1 MTAGNPNITLWDKY
15 YRSLSDAFLFPNE
28 FVVRAFLGKYPNH
41 QMDRD
46 FRGKAVCD
54 ISCGDG
60 RNLTLLN
67 KLGMDLY
74 ATEVSQEIC
83 DITREKLAR
92 HADAIAVDIRPG
104 LNSDLPF
111 DDAVFDYLLSWNAL
125 YYMRD
130 AEADIGEHIDEFAR
144 VLKPGGQLV
153 ACVPSPE
160 CFSLAGAKELGNNL
174 IEINSTSSWSILNGS
189 IYYRFDS
196 TEAIEARFGAQFE
209 DFRFATLKDDCFGAA
224 LEYFVFVCRRKPE
237 RDHQAS

>member
-1 MTAGNPNITLWDKY
+1 MTDSSNIDLGPLLPILNEAY
-15 YRSLSDAFLFPNE
+15 LFPNE

-41 QMDRD
+41 KLDRD
-46 FRGKAVCD
+46 FAGKTVCD

-67 KLGMDLY
+67 RLGLQLF

-92 HADAIAVDIRPG
+92 HPDRIAVNIRPG

-111 DDAVFDYLLSWNAL
+111 EDDAFDYLLSWNAL

-130 AEADIGEHIDEFAR
+130 RTSDIAEHIDEFAR
-144 VLKPGGQLV
+144 ITKPGGYLV
-153 ACVPSPE
+153 ACVPSPG
-160 CFSLAGAKELGNNL
+160 CFSLSGAKELGNNL
-174 IEINSTSSWSILNGS
+174 IEINTDSNWSILNGS

-196 TEAIEARFGAQFE
+196 TAMIEDRFGGHFT
-209 DFRFATLKDDCFGAA
+209 DFRFATIKDDCFGAA
-224 LEYFVFVCRRKPE
+224 LEYFIFVRRRSQP
-237 RDHQAS
+237 